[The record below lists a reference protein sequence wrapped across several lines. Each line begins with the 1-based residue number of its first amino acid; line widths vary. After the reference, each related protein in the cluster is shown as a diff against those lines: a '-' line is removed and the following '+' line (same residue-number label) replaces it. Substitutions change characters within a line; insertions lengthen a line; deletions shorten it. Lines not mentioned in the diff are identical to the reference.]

1 MSVWSD
7 MMDRGVGDLQK
18 KEDEVTKWPEY
29 WDVSEYRDVIWPD
42 LPKAV
47 KVQSK
52 TISQDLVD
60 VQPMSPPIGKVFYM

>member
-18 KEDEVTKWPEY
+18 KEDEVTKKWPEY
-29 WDVSEYRDVIWPD
+29 WDVTWPD
-42 LPKAV
+42 LPKAM
-47 KVQSK
+47 KVQPK

-60 VQPMSPPIGKVFYM
+60 VQPMSPPTGKVFYM

>member
-18 KEDEVTKWPEY
+18 KEDEVTKWPD
-29 WDVSEYRDVIWPD
+29 WDLEF
-42 LPKAV
+42 PKAV
-47 KVQSK
+47 KVQPK
-52 TISQDLVD
+52 TFSQDLVD

>member
-7 MMDRGVGDLQK
+7 MMDRGVGEIQK
-18 KEDEVTKWPEY
+18 KEDEVAKEWQ
-29 WDVSEYRDVIWPD
+29 WNVMWPD

-47 KVQSK
+47 KVQPK

>member
-1 MSVWSD
+1 

>member
-1 MSVWSD
+1 

-18 KEDEVTKWPEY
+18 KEDEVTKKWPEY
-29 WDVSEYRDVIWPD
+29 WDVTWPD

-47 KVQSK
+47 KVQPK

>member
-1 MSVWSD
+1 

-18 KEDEVTKWPEY
+18 KEDEVTKKWPEY
-29 WDVSEYRDVIWPD
+29 WDVIWPD

-47 KVQSK
+47 KVQPK

>member
-1 MSVWSD
+1 

-18 KEDEVTKWPEY
+18 KEDEVIKWPKY
-29 WDVSEYRDVIWPD
+29 WDVTWPD
-42 LPKAV
+42 LPKAM
-47 KVQSK
+47 KVQPK

>member
-1 MSVWSD
+1 

-18 KEDEVTKWPEY
+18 KEDEVTKKWPEY
-29 WDVSEYRDVIWPD
+29 WDVTWPD
-42 LPKAV
+42 LPKAI
-47 KVQSK
+47 KVQPK